1 MAKIKKKGTTGQAK
15 NFITRTQAVRKL
27 QISLP
32 DFRRL
37 CIFKGIYPREPR
49 NKKKAS
55 KSSTPSTTFYYTKDI
70 QYLLHEPLL
79 NKFREHKALSKKI
92 ARSLGRGEVGDAAR
106 LEKTGTPK
114 ISLDHII
121 KERYPTFVDALRDLD
136 DALSMLFLFAN
147 LPSTSTVP
155 PKTIALCQRL
165 CLEFEHY
172 LITTH
177 SLRKSFL
184 SIKGIYYQ
192 ATIQGQDILWLVPYK
207 FVQRVT
213 GDVDFRI
220 MGTFVEFYTTLLGF
234 VNFRLYTSIGLIYP
248 PKFNASS
255 DEKGGELGAF
265 TLEGR
270 GVTVAQPELEAPQ
283 PQESGT
289 TSGILNGTTDIQAQV
304 DSLANLPEPEE
315 EQAGNEDE
323 AREEVNNAIDK
334 FETTGPDADVLPQ
347 PQSSGIDVST
357 IFAPYTFF
365 LSRETPRQPLEFLL
379 RAFGCKRIGW
389 DTVLGDG
396 AFTHN
401 EADTT
406 ITHQIV
412 DRPPLPQDAL
422 PIVPDVEEDAGAMTS
437 QTLRP
442 GSRVPGRT
450 YIQPQWVWDC
460 VNGGKLLRP
469 DLYAPGATLP
479 PHLSPWVKST
489 KGAYDPG
496 APLAEQEREGE
507 AEEAME
513 EEEEEGATD
522 EEEEMDAVADSAK
535 AVTAADETAVD
546 GEMAV
551 AGSDDDDD
559 DDNNDANDVQDDE
572 FAGFSDAPPSS
583 EDEAETLR
591 TQHQRELEAEAS
603 GLPFSGS
610 TGNNDTGPGT
620 KGNTTTNR
628 KGDEARKKAARKR
641 RQDEEELE
649 RQKMM
654 MSRKKRKVLDK
665 MLYSNRKKDEEAER
679 LRGKRRKIERVGG

>member
-1 MAKIKKKGTTGQAK
+1 MHFQRCLKYNSEGRGPSADYSSSFA
-15 NFITRTQAVRKL
+15 
-27 QISLP
+27 
-32 DFRRL
+32 
-37 CIFKGIYPREPR
+37 GIYPREPR
-49 NKKKAS
+49 NKRKAS
-55 KSSTPSTTFYYTKDI
+55 KSSTHSTTFYYTKDI

-106 LEKTGTPK
+106 LEKTGASK

-165 CLEFEHY
+165 CLEFQHY
-172 LITTH
+172 LITTN
-177 SLRKSFL
+177 SLRNSFL

-192 ATIQGQDILWLVPYK
+192 ATIQGQDILWLVPYR

-234 VNFRLYTSIGLIYP
+234 VNFRLYTSIGLVYP

-255 DEKGGELGAF
+255 DENGGELGAF

-270 GVTVAQPELEAPQ
+270 GVTADQPQLEAPQ
-283 PQESGT
+283 VEENGDANGLST
-289 TSGILNGTTDIQAQV
+289 TSTEIQAQA
-304 DSLANLPEPEE
+304 DTLRDLPQPEE
-315 EQAGNEDE
+315 EEAGKQDE
-323 AREEVNNAIDK
+323 SQEEVNDAIDT

-347 PQSSGIDVST
+347 PQSSSAEASSL
-357 IFAPYTFF
+357 FAPYTFF

-406 ITHQIV
+406 ITHQVV
-412 DRPPLPQDAL
+412 DRPSLPQDAL
-422 PIVPDVEEDAGAMTS
+422 PVVPDAEEGTDVAPTQS
-437 QTLRP
+437 LRP
-442 GSRVPGRT
+442 GSRIPGRT

-460 VNGGKLLRP
+460 INQGKLLRP
-469 DLYAPGATLP
+469 DLYAPGTTLP
-479 PHLSPWVKST
+479 PHLSPWVKPT
-489 KGAYDPG
+489 KGAYDPS

-507 AEEAME
+507 AEEALD
-513 EEEEEGATD
+513 D
-522 EEEEMDAVADSAK
+522 EEEDEGDEDGMSDVGNEQKPAANDTEARADSPANG
-535 AVTAADETAVD
+535 D
-546 GEMAV
+546 MAV

-559 DDNNDANDVQDDE
+559 DSAPANEGPNDE
-572 FAGFSDAPPSS
+572 FTGFDSGPSS
-583 EDEAETLR
+583 EDEAETIR
-591 TQHQRELEAEAS
+591 TQHQRELEAEAA
-603 GLPFSGS
+603 GLSFSGS
-610 TGNNDTGPGT
+610 TSVDGAGNAVGKVK
-620 KGNTTTNR
+620 KG
-628 KGDEARKKAARKR
+628 GEARKKAARR
-641 RQDEEELE
+641 REEEAEELE

-654 MSRKKRKVLDK
+654 MSRKKRKVLEK
-665 MLYSNRKKDEEAER
+665 MLFSDRKRDEEAER
-679 LRGKRRKIERVGG
+679 LRGKRRRIEKGQGEGKVRG

>member
-1 MAKIKKKGTTGQAK
+1 M
-15 NFITRTQAVRKL
+15 
-27 QISLP
+27 
-32 DFRRL
+32 
-37 CIFKGIYPREPR
+37 KGIYPREPR

-79 NKFREHKALSKKI
+79 DKFREHKALSKKI

-106 LEKTGTPK
+106 LEKTGSSK

-121 KERYPTFVDALRDLD
+121 KERYSTFVDALRDLD

-192 ATIQGQDILWLVPYK
+192 ATIQGQDILWLVPYR

-234 VNFRLYTSIGLIYP
+234 VNFRLYTSIGLVYP
-248 PKFNASS
+248 PKFDASS

-270 GVTVAQPELEAPQ
+270 GVTAAQPQLEAPQ
-283 PQESGT
+283 PAE
-289 TSGILNGTTDIQAQV
+289 NGTVNGATGAADIQAQV
-304 DSLANLPEPEE
+304 DSLGDLPEPEE
-315 EQAGNEDE
+315 EQPKTQDE
-323 AREEVNNAIDK
+323 IGEEVNDAIDK
-334 FETTGPDADVLPQ
+334 FETTDPDADVLPQ
-347 PQSSGIDVST
+347 PQSSSAEASNL
-357 IFAPYTFF
+357 FAPYTFY

-379 RAFGCKRIGW
+379 RSFGCKRIGW

-406 ITHQIV
+406 ITHQVV
-412 DRPPLPQDAL
+412 DRPSLPQDAL
-422 PIVPDVEEDAGAMTS
+422 PALPDTDGSPDAVATQS
-437 QTLRP
+437 IRP
-442 GSRVPGRT
+442 GSRIPGRT

-460 VNGGKLLRP
+460 INQGKLLRP

-479 PHLSPWVKST
+479 PHLSPWVKPT
-489 KGAYDPG
+489 KGAYDPS

-513 EEEEEGATD
+513 AEAEEQEEEDMSAEEHEEEPAVNGTKALTTTD
-522 EEEEMDAVADSAK
+522 ESAVNGGMDI
-535 AVTAADETAVD
+535 
-546 GEMAV
+546 
-551 AGSDDDDD
+551 AGTDDD
-559 DDNNDANDVQDDE
+559 DDNDQDNDADKDDE
-572 FAGFSDAPPSS
+572 FTGFDSAPSAD

-591 TQHQRELEAEAS
+591 TQHQRDLEAEAS
-603 GLPFSGS
+603 GLPFSGDHNGAKNA
-610 TGNNDTGPGT
+610 TGNASIAT
-620 KGNTTTNR
+620 KK

-641 RQDEEELE
+641 REEEEELE

-665 MLYSNRKKDEEAER
+665 MLFSNRKKDEEAER
-679 LRGKRRKIERVGG
+679 LRGKRRRIEKGRGEGSGEGGLV